1 MVRKTV
7 PAGLFKQGC
16 LALLDEV
23 SEGGVEL
30 VVTKRGR
37 PVARVVP
44 IAGRAER
51 DAAVLTELRKGT
63 RTLAAE
69 ATLLRPSSERSPWEA
84 LGRAPG
90 KGRAPAGRRR

>member
-1 MVRKTV
+1 MATKTI

-23 SEGGVEL
+23 AEQNLEL

-44 IAGRAER
+44 ILGAREQEAAILAHMRERVHASTGRPAELM
-51 DAAVLTELRKGT
+51 A
-63 RTLAAE
+63 
-69 ATLLRPSSERSPWEA
+69 PSSTLTRWDLMPKAKS
-84 LGRAPG
+84 R
-90 KGRAPAGRRR
+90 

>member
-1 MVRKTV
+1 MTIKTV

-23 SEGGVEL
+23 AEQNVEL

-44 IAGRAER
+44 IHEPRQQEAAILLRMRARVHGSIGRAE
-51 DAAVLTELRKGT
+51 DVLT
-63 RTLAAE
+63 
-69 ATLLRPSSERSPWEA
+69 PSSKLTRWKLMPPRRS
-84 LGRAPG
+84 
-90 KGRAPAGRRR
+90 

>member
-1 MVRKTV
+1 MTMAIKTI

-23 SEGGVEL
+23 AALNTEL

-44 IAGRAER
+44 ILGAHEQE
-51 DAAVLTELRKGT
+51 AAVLARMRERARPTVGR
-63 RTLAAE
+63 AAE
-69 ATLLRPSSERSPWEA
+69 MLAPSSTLTRWNLMPKAKS
-84 LGRAPG
+84 R
-90 KGRAPAGRRR
+90 